1 MSRVR
6 AFIVAAAFFL
16 SLALPIYFA
25 GAALA
30 TRFGLI
36 DWRFG
41 FGTLTLGYGPLLLM
55 AAAGL
60 GLVALVLAL
69 LVKPRTG
76 LGKAALAL
84 AIPVLALGYAGYVRS
99 EAASIPPIHDI
110 VSDPSAPLMFSD
122 RVMALRAALPGGNP
136 VEADPHVP
144 DDDRFGA
151 AAGQSARALQ
161 RSAYPDIR
169 PIMLAQAP
177 AEAFETALAAARA
190 EGWSIDA
197 TDPENGRIEASVRSL
212 WFGFVDDV
220 VVQVAP
226 AEGGSRI
233 DVRSTSRVGVSD
245 LGANAERVRAFQ
257 SAFQ

>member
-25 GAALA
+25 AAALA

-41 FGTLTLGYGPLLLM
+41 FGTLTLGYGPTLLM

-60 GLVALVLAL
+60 ALVALVLAL

-84 AIPVLALGYAGYVRS
+84 AIPVLALGYAGYVRN

-110 VSDPSAPLMFSD
+110 VSDASAPLMFSE
-122 RVMALRAALPGGNP
+122 RVMALRAAVPGGNP

-144 DDDRFGA
+144 DDDRFGP

-161 RSAYPDIR
+161 RSAYPDIQ
-169 PIMLAQAP
+169 PILIAQSP
-177 AEAFETALAAARA
+177 AEAFEAALAAVRA

-197 TDPENGRIEASVRSL
+197 TDPQNGRIEASVRSL

-245 LGANAERVRAFQ
+245 LGANAKRVRAFQ
-257 SAFQ
+257 SAFE